1 MPENVSFNQI
11 PVDIRTPGQFI
22 EIDPTRAV
30 QGLPNMDRRI
40 LVLGQR
46 FTAGTVAASIPTRVL
61 NAAQAEQYFGRGSM
75 LHMMITALKKAN
87 SITDVWAVALNENA
101 AGVTATGTLTFT
113 GAILEAGTLTLYI
126 AGQLV
131 QVAVAAAEANNTT
144 ATNVAAA
151 INAATNLPVTAA
163 AATNV
168 VTLTCRWK
176 GATGNDIDLRLNY
189 YMGEVLPRG
198 CAVAI
203 VVMASGTANPDI
215 TTALAAVADDQ
226 YYTVINPW
234 TDAANMAIF
243 ETEMGT
249 RWGPM
254 SQKTGHGFSGA
265 RGTHAALTTYGAA
278 RNSVH
283 TSVIGATQSP
293 SAPWVWAAVWGAIV
307 EYYGAI
313 DPARPFQTLQIPGVL
328 APTEDFRFTRAER
341 DLLLRDGISTF
352 TVGPD
357 GSVYIERVITTY
369 QTNTFGVEDTSFLDL
384 ETKWTVD
391 YIRYAVRAR
400 IALRFPRYKLANDG
414 TNYAPGQAI
423 VTPKTIRAE
432 LLALFK
438 EMEYVGLVENFDQ
451 FKADLL
457 VVRSTQDPNRVN
469 AVIPPDIINQFRV
482 FAAAVQFRL

>member
-11 PVDIRTPGQFI
+11 PADIRTPGQFI
-22 EIDPTRAV
+22 EIDATKAV
-30 QGLPNMDRRI
+30 QGLPTMDRRI

-46 FTAGTVAASIPTRVL
+46 LTTGTVLQGVPVRVQ
-61 NAAQAEQYFGRGSM
+61 NAAQAELYFGRGSM
-75 LHMMITALKKAN
+75 LHTMLRALKAAN
-87 SITDVWAVALNENA
+87 SISDVWAVAMNENA
-101 AGVTATGTLTFT
+101 AGVAATGTLTFSGT
-113 GAILEAGTLTLYI
+113 VTEAGTLALYI
-126 AGQLV
+126 AGQRV
-131 QVAVAAAEANNTT
+131 AVAVAAAEASATT

-151 INAATNLPVTAA
+151 INAQTDLPVTAGA
-163 AATNV
+163 AAAV
-168 VTLTCRWK
+168 VTLTARWK
-176 GATGNDIDLRLNY
+176 GLTGNDIDVRANY
-189 YMGEVLPRG
+189 FMGEVLPKG
-198 CAVAI
+198 LAVAI
-203 VVMASGTANPDI
+203 VAMASGTQNPDI

-226 YYTVINPW
+226 YYTIINPW
-234 TDAANMAIF
+234 ADAANMAIF
-243 ETEMGT
+243 EAEMSN

-254 SQKTGHGFSGA
+254 QQKTGHGFSA
-265 RGTHAALTTYGAA
+265 YRGTFSALTTYGAA

-283 TSVIGATQSP
+283 TSVIGAHQSP
-293 SAPWVWAAVWGAIV
+293 TPTWVWAAVWGAIV

-313 DPARPFQTLQIPGVL
+313 DPARPFQTLQLPNILP
-328 APTEDFRFTRAER
+328 PTEDFRFTRAER

-357 GSVYIERVITTY
+357 NSVFIERVITTY
-369 QTNTFGVEDTSFLDL
+369 QLNTFGVEDTSFLDL

-423 VTPKTIRAE
+423 VTPKTIRGE

-438 EMEYVGLVENFDQ
+438 EMEYSGLVENFDQ
-451 FKADLL
+451 YKADLL
-457 VVRSTQDPNRVN
+457 VVRSTSDPNRVN
-469 AVIPPDIINQFRV
+469 AVIPPDVINQFRV